1 MQINKENIWNSLEK
15 VKDPE
20 IPVLSVVDLGVVRAV
35 DIIDDQVEIKLI
47 QVQEPTFVPLVRAVG
62 AGND

>member
-1 MQINKENIWNSLEK
+1 MSMQINKENIWNSLEK

-35 DIIDDQVEIKLI
+35 DIIDDQVEIKI
-47 QVQEPTFVPLVRAVG
+47 TPTYSG
-62 AGND
+62 